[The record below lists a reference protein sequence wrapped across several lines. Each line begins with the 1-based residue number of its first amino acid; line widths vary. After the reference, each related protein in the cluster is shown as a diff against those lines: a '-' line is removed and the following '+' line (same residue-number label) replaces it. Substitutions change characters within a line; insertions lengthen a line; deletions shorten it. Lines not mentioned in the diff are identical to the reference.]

1 MKATVTYTE
10 NGASKQ
16 ISVEAADMETV
27 KNAVSQWSVTERRLS
42 NRIIKVTKITPC
54 ASTFGKAFNIE

>member
-42 NRIIKVTKITPC
+42 NRIIEIKTIKTVV
-54 ASTFGKAFNIE
+54 STFGKAFNIE